1 MSRAPDAELEG
12 ALAALPEVR
21 RIFLRD
27 FVVECD
33 IGIHDHEK
41 QGPQRLAINVDLYL
55 MPHPP
60 ADDDIARVLDYDR
73 IRDGIRAFVRGRHI
87 NLQETLVE
95 RLVELCFEFDE
106 VIAVRASTAKL
117 DVYEDAAAVGYE
129 IFRTRQS
136 RTPPLR

>member
-1 MSRAPDAELEG
+1 MSRAPDHEIET

-21 RIFLRD
+21 KIFLRD

-33 IGIHDHEK
+33 IGVHDREK
-41 QGPQRLAINVDLYL
+41 EGPQRLAINVDLYL
-55 MPHPP
+55 EPHPP

-95 RLVELCFEFDE
+95 KLVELCFEFDE

-129 IFRTRQS
+129 IIRTRGS